1 MLQCLMALCVVGGIS
16 KEMVRHECV
25 LLAAPFVT
33 LRGGSLKFPHIVQ
46 FLSRR
51 VFFFFCQYS
60 MCLRAL
66 EQSTTMTSRQ
76 LLRKCY

>member
-1 MLQCLMALCVVGGIS
+1 MLQCLMALRVVGGIS

-51 VFFFFCQYS
+51 VFFVFFVSIQCAYVPWS
-60 MCLRAL
+60 N
-66 EQSTTMTSRQ
+66 RQ
-76 LLRKCY
+76 P

>member
-1 MLQCLMALCVVGGIS
+1 MLQCLMALRVVGGIS

-51 VFFFFCQYS
+51 VFFFFLS
-60 MCLRAL
+60 VFNVLTCLGAIDNHDF
-66 EQSTTMTSRQ
+66 QTAFA
-76 LLRKCY
+76 